1 MTDYEYTL
9 WLKGL
14 GQAKVNQEEWNLHFV
29 LSTESIPNEAK
40 KFAARKL
47 KLLKQ
52 FLNDSNK

>member
-1 MTDYEYTL
+1 MTDYEYIL

-14 GQAKVNQEEWNLHFV
+14 NQAKVNQEEWNLHFV
-29 LSTESIPNEAK
+29 LSTESISNEAK
-40 KFAARKL
+40 KSAARKL